1 METTNEVP
9 TKEQL
14 KNGLPGIPSRED
26 VHKWIKR
33 DISAA
38 SYFLSMLLRYPD
50 IMETMA
56 GELYAKVLE
65 KEKGAAIDHVEKS
78 LPLDFEK
85 NERK

>member
-1 METTNEVP
+1 MENESKKASNGQSVP
-9 TKEQL
+9 KV
-14 KNGLPGIPSRED
+14 PSRED
-26 VHKWIKR
+26 VHQWIKR

-65 KEKGAAIDHVEKS
+65 KEQGSGIDHVEKS
-78 LPLDFEK
+78 LPLEFDGVPG
-85 NERK
+85 